1 MRERILECL
10 GTFPKKVDLNLV
22 ELESIEKG
30 NYFQKLIEYNV
41 EENERVKSYLLIP
54 KGTNKAPGILAV
66 HQHNNDWDVGKSEV
80 VGLTNNTMYSYG
92 VDLVNRGYVV
102 IAPDIICF
110 EDRKGDGKFN
120 IDKDSKARFERY
132 KFCDYLIH
140 GTTLQTKTLHDL
152 SVAVDVLSSL
162 EYVESDKIGVVG
174 HSLGGQ
180 EAIWLE
186 WYDKRIKVGASSCGL
201 SMMKDIIE
209 DKIIHSFY
217 LYIPNMLKYCDFDEL
232 IREIT
237 VDRKLIMSSGL
248 KDERHC
254 PISGIKTIEKN
265 NNNSNFKSIIFDG
278 DHQFGDN
285 EKKEMYDF
293 IDDIIMKGNNTNER
307 NA

>member
-1 MRERILECL
+1 MRDRILECL
-10 GTFPKKVDLNLV
+10 GTFPKKVDLNLI
-22 ELESIEKG
+22 ELESVEKD

-54 KGTNKAPGILAV
+54 KGIIKAPGILAV
-66 HQHNNDWDVGKSEV
+66 HQHHSDGDVGKSEV
-80 VGLTNNTMYSYG
+80 VGLTNDSMYSYG

-110 EDRKGDGKFN
+110 EDRKDKIKFN
-120 IDKDSKARFERY
+120 TDKNSKAMFERY
-132 KFCDYLIH
+132 KFCYYLLH

-162 EYVESDKIGVVG
+162 EYVEEDKIGVIG

-180 EAIWLE
+180 EAILLE

-201 SMMKDIIE
+201 SMMQDII
-209 DKIIHSFY
+209 DKKIIHSFF
-217 LYIPNMLKYCDFDEL
+217 LYIPNMLKYCDFDEF

-237 VDRKLIMSSGL
+237 IDRKLIMSSGL

-254 PISGIKTIEKN
+254 PISGIEKIERANDN
-265 NNNSNFKSIIFDG
+265 NNFKSIRFDG
-278 DHQFGDN
+278 DHQFGDD
-285 EKKEMYDF
+285 EKKIMYNF
-293 IDDIIMKGNNTNER
+293 IDDTLKKSYR
-307 NA
+307 

>member
-66 HQHNNDWDVGKSEV
+66 HQHNNNWDVGKSEV
-80 VGLTNNTMYSYG
+80 IGLTNNSMYSYG

-110 EDRKGDGKFN
+110 EDRKDDSKFN

-132 KFCDYLIH
+132 KFCDYLLH

-201 SMMKDIIE
+201 SMMKDIIKN
-209 DKIIHSFY
+209 KIMHSFY

-293 IDDIIMKGNNTNER
+293 IDDVIKKGSNTNGR